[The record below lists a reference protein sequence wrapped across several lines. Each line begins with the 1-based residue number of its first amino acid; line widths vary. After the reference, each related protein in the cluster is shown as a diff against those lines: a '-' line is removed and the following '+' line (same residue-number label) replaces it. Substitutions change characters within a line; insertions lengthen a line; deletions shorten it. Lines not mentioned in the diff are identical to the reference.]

1 MQTLL
6 HTPPITKI
14 STERSIFPLME
25 SICWRGNIRDK
36 NMLPLEWELG
46 SLSIT
51 DICAI
56 IPREH
61 KQKNFVCSNINVTGK
76 LFGCFVHF
84 HSFQF
89 LRSPK
94 SPRNFTI
101 SPLSRANLWTPIK
114 LCEIW
119 DSWYFPVLP
128 CVFDS
133 RNNHNLNK
141 IRNTPIFSCFKGI

>member
-1 MQTLL
+1 MTNIDRERRKVNREGSRSRSCR
-6 HTPPITKI
+6 HYFIPPPITKI

-25 SICWRGNIRDK
+25 SICLRGNIRDK

-46 SLSIT
+46 SLSII

-101 SPLSRANLWTPIK
+101 SPLSRANL
-114 LCEIW
+114 
-119 DSWYFPVLP
+119 
-128 CVFDS
+128 
-133 RNNHNLNK
+133 
-141 IRNTPIFSCFKGI
+141 